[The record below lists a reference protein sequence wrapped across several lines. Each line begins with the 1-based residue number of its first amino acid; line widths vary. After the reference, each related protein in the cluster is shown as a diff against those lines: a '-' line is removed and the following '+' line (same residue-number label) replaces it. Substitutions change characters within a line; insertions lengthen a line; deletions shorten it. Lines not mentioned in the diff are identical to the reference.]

1 MYLQVD
7 NGISSHILSHLCPM
21 PFHSTEFQHL
31 WGPPPNFSVSSAPV
45 YIFCPYSTSLSH
57 WSSFYLETQLF
68 LSTFLWRETRCE
80 KPWKALRRILSWL
93 GNKHWSLNKGLLLL
107 LLSLSHCNF
116 YKMLLGRPENLRENS
131 QGRTN
136 QEWEEVRSS
145 VQGSQEPINTHS
157 EELLLWAPPNSLMG
171 AVWLFQWSLSFCSFF
186 LPMTDISPFLS
197 ICKFVFSPSRCLST
211 FTVGGCKVLFQSQI
225 CNCNFVF
232 GNQRLFTFALGLV
245 TVTLVFLYEI
255 CNSYFVSEIIRNS
268 LRAEVAAI
276 LAPVS
281 NL

>member
-45 YIFCPYSTSLSH
+45 YIFCSYSTSLSR

-107 LLSLSHCNF
+107 LLPVSHCNC

-145 VQGSQEPINTHS
+145 VQGSQEPINTHP

-186 LPMTDISPFLS
+186 FSLWLIFLRSCPSVNLCSVLPDVCLLS
-197 ICKFVFSPSRCLST
+197 LWEVVRFCSSLRS
-211 FTVGGCKVLFQSQI
+211 
-225 CNCNFVF
+225 
-232 GNQRLFTFALGLV
+232 V
-245 TVTLVFLYEI
+245 TVTLYLGTKG
-255 CNSYFVSEIIRNS
+255 S
-268 LRAEVAAI
+268 L
-276 LAPVS
+276 L
-281 NL
+281 LLWDWWQLL